1 MNTGSI
7 VTLDVGGTKFK
18 TQKSTLTKYPGTFFQ
33 GLIDSNNESE
43 YFIDRDGELFRSVLH
58 YLRTEK
64 LETYGNSRISV
75 IEEFEY
81 YAIPCNFE
89 KIPKCAFLQVTVT
102 HDYYNPITNCLNY
115 SWKLDPNPWIDYKL
129 RDSINKPTTTLDE
142 GFTLFQSFGYTIHT
156 YQYFDKYSNRDILF
170 HKLY

>member
-1 MNTGSI
+1 MFPRGLRAVSQNKKEYRTTRACMNINSI
-7 VTLDVGGTKFK
+7 ITLDVGGTKFK

-75 IEEFEY
+75 IEELEY
-81 YAIPCNFE
+81 FAISCKFE
-89 KIPKCAFLQVTVT
+89 KILKGLFF
-102 HDYYNPITNCLNY
+102 
-115 SWKLDPNPWIDYKL
+115 KL
-129 RDSINKPTTTLDE
+129 R
-142 GFTLFQSFGYTIHT
+142 
-156 YQYFDKYSNRDILF
+156 
-170 HKLY
+170 